1 MKHVHALL
9 LVLAALALC
18 ATSAMPGASQADALS
33 DARRRFEALAPEEQ
47 ALIQERWQHYQA
59 LPEDEQRELVAR
71 AQQVKELRER
81 AERALPSALR
91 SRVQQLS
98 EPRRERILA
107 ELAENESARIGA
119 RMRAAL
125 PPDVVQSLEQARPED
140 RARFFAQYQRRMRE
154 RVTRY
159 MIERLG
165 ERLGLAP
172 EEIAS
177 LKQQPEDQRA
187 ARVLELRQRLTQ
199 AEARELGLP
208 PGLTQEQWES
218 WLRLPPEEFF
228 ERLAEHVRER
238 LLAGAE
244 PGIGRGGVRRAGVPG
259 LSLERIRALRRL
271 QEASQADPR
280 DLVEL
285 AEETPEVRR
294 DQVEERTRQRCLSI
308 LGEGELLGPEE
319 LGRWRRMDGVAF
331 AGALEELLAP
341 LRAHW
346 KQPEGEK
353 H

>member
-1 MKHVHALL
+1 MKQVHALL
-9 LVLAALALC
+9 LFLAALALC
-18 ATSAMPGASQADALS
+18 VRSALPDARQADALS

-47 ALIQERWQHYQA
+47 ERIQERWQRYQA
-59 LPEDEQRELVAR
+59 LPEQEQRELSAR

-81 AERALPSALR
+81 AERALPSTLR
-91 SRVQQLS
+91 ARVQQLS
-98 EPRRERILA
+98 DARRERILA
-107 ELAENESARIGA
+107 ELVENETARIGA

-125 PPDVVQSLEQARPED
+125 PPDVVQSLEQAPPED
-140 RARFFAQYQRRMRE
+140 RARFFAQYQSRMRE

-165 ERLGLAP
+165 ARLGLAP
-172 EEIAS
+172 DEIES
-177 LKQQPEDQRA
+177 LKLQPEDQRA

-218 WLRLPPEEFF
+218 WLKLPPEEFF

-238 LLAGAE
+238 QLAGAE

-259 LSLERIRALRRL
+259 LPQARIRALRRL
-271 QEASQADPR
+271 QEASQTDPR

-285 AEETPEVRR
+285 ADETPEVRR
-294 DQVEERTRQRCLSI
+294 ERVEERTRQRCLAI
-308 LGEGELLGPEE
+308 LAEGELASPEDLE
-319 LGRWRRMDGVAF
+319 RWRRMDAPAF
-331 AGALEELLAP
+331 AGAVEELLAP

-346 KQPEGEK
+346 RKPQEEK
-353 H
+353 R